1 MNYVTVRDII
11 FNNKLDKKEIASEL
25 GVTNIWLAHYL
36 NGNRELTEEQKER
49 LKELLISKQI

>member
-11 FNNKLDKKEIASEL
+11 FNHKLDKKEIASKL

-36 NGNRELTEEQKER
+36 NGNRELTKKQEEK
-49 LKELLISKQI
+49 LKELLISK